1 MRTTQRT
8 RLALCVL
15 VLAAA
20 PLAACS
26 SQDNVPDGEEDIVAT
41 GTPPAADTPSATEN
55 PALDTQ
61 ATPGVPKSVPFG
73 CGNTDKANGTLEVTL
88 SKPAPATFEEGFVP
102 EKGHRWLAARLEVV
116 NKTSARCEITV
127 GLAPIGTDD
136 QEYNSTLV
144 DNSLGQAFP
153 MTAVIAPGA
162 RRRGAVTL
170 EIAKDTE
177 LAAVQMTVTNSKSEM
192 GMSAGPIEWKMS

>member
-15 VLAAA
+15 ALAAA

-41 GTPPAADTPSATEN
+41 DITPPAGETSAA
-55 PALDTQ
+55 PDPQDLQ
-61 ATPGVPKSVPFG
+61 ATPGTAKSVPFG
-73 CGNTDKANGTLEVTL
+73 CGNTDKPNGTLEVTL
-88 SKPAPATFEEGFVP
+88 SKPAKATFEEGFVP
-102 EKGHRWLAARLEVV
+102 EKGHRWLAVRLEVV

-144 DNSLGQAFP
+144 DNSLGQSFP
-153 MTAVIAPGA
+153 ISAVIGPGQ
-162 RRRGAVTL
+162 RRRGALTL
-170 EIAKDTE
+170 EIGQNTE
-177 LAAVQMTVTNSKSEM
+177 LAAVQMTVTNSKSDM